1 MSESILRSVAKN
13 IGLPEEYNVFDPD
26 LIMAINTVMSDLNQ
40 LGIGPEEGFEITDD
54 VAVWDDLLQGEIRL
68 NSVKSYTY
76 MRVKLMFDPP
86 TTSYL
91 IDSYQKQVDKA
102 EFRIN
107 LFREEQAWISSQ
119 TSLPQSSG

>member
-26 LIMAINTVMSDLNQ
+26 LIMAINSVMSDLHQ

-54 VAVWDDLLQGEIRL
+54 VATWDDLLQGEIRL

-91 IDSYQKQVDKA
+91 IDAYQKQVDKA

-107 LFREEQAWISSQ
+107 LFREEQLWLSS
-119 TSLPQSSG
+119 TTY